1 MFLVPNRKISI
12 KGYTSKYNIHVFK
25 NNLIHNTQSGH
36 KTLLKYNLLIKKSF
50 R

>member
-1 MFLVPNRKISI
+1 MFLVPNRTISI
-12 KGYTSKYNIHVFK
+12 KGHTSKYNIFK
-25 NNLIHNTQSGH
+25 NNLIHNTQCGH